1 MVTAVRVVFEG
12 WLRRE
17 SGVLK
22 EAHSTST
29 LVLTTG
35 HNILV
40 DTSSR
45 QQRAPLLQ
53 GLEDAG
59 LRPED
64 VDILINTH
72 MHMDHTGNND
82 LFASA
87 VRMARSE
94 EYPDASFRSITED
107 AEILPGISLM
117 HTPGHSRGSM
127 SVVVEADD
135 RRYVIAGDAIPT
147 RDNLV
152 KWMPPM
158 IHYDRDVA
166 LDSMRRIRDIA
177 DVIIPGHGN
186 AFEPDPPPGRER

>member
-1 MVTAVRVVFEG
+1 MVTSVRVIFEG

-17 SGVLK
+17 NGVLK

-29 LVLTTG
+29 LVLTEG
-35 HNILV
+35 HHILV

-53 GLEDAG
+53 GLEEAG

-64 VDILINTH
+64 IDILVNTH
-72 MHMDHTGNND
+72 LHADHIGNND

-87 VRMARSE
+87 VKIARSE
-94 EYPDASFRSITED
+94 ECPDASFISITED

-127 SVVVEADD
+127 SVVVETAD
-135 RRYVIAGDAIPT
+135 RRYVIAGDAVPT
-147 RDNLV
+147 RDNLE
-152 KWMPPM
+152 KWVPPM
-158 IHYDRDVA
+158 IHYDRNVA
-166 LDSMRRIRDIA
+166 VDSMRRIRDIA
-177 DVIIPGHGN
+177 DVIIPGHGD
-186 AFEPDPPPGRER
+186 AFEIDLPPGRER